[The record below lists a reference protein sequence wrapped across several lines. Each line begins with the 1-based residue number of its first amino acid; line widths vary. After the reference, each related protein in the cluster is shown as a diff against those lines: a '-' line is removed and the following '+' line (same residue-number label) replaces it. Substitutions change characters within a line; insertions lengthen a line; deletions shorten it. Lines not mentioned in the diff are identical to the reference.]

1 MERERERDR
10 QTDSERGS
18 GSGSDRQRD
27 IQTVPVPVTNTEGDA
42 ERERGAEGGFDLDL
56 LSILLSFL
64 VSIVSSPSLVFI
76 SFLSSCTTRVVLVF
90 SAGKLIV
97 KSHRLGQYS

>member
-1 MERERERDR
+1 ME
-10 QTDSERGS
+10 
-18 GSGSDRQRD
+18 RD

-56 LSILLSFL
+56 LSILLSLL

-76 SFLSSCTTRVVLVF
+76 SFLSSCTTRAVLVF
-90 SAGKLIV
+90 SAGKWNIKL
-97 KSHRLGQYS
+97 HRLGVGYVFIFMFVSLSSDADNC